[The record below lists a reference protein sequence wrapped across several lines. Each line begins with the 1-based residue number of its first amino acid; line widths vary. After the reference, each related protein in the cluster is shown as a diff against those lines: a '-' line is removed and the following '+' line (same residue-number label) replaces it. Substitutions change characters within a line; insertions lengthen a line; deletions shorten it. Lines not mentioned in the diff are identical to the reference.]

1 MSASLKNIEEQ
12 ARALSAEDRARLAES
27 MLESLHPSITENE
40 AAWGEEV
47 EERLNAFDRGEIP

>member
-1 MSASLKNIEEQ
+1 
-12 ARALSAEDRARLAES
+12 

-40 AAWGEEV
+40 AAWAEEV